1 VAIPDRL
8 IADIYKLLADMIDR
22 RTFLQQ
28 SLLGL
33 LTLGISEAGIFA
45 LESNPRYRRY
55 RQALAQATNRKLALL
70 VGIDRYPQR
79 HLNGCSIDLELQ
91 RELLIDRFGFKPQDI
106 ITLVDRQ
113 ATRENIETAFIEHL
127 SEQAKV
133 DDIVVFHFSGYGNQV
148 KMPLEENNY
157 KLVNSLVPADAL
169 FPTKGESAA
178 NDLLQDTLMLLAQ
191 SLTTDRLS
199 IILDTSFSTVAQPLL
214 GNLKVRSSFEIAE
227 HPSPEEL
234 AFQEQLQLK
243 LAAKGIKP
251 TKRFLTSPGILVMA
265 AGKNQVAVEG
275 QWDGFNAGLFTYA
288 LTQYLWH
295 VTPNSKVRVA
305 MQRTNEAVERVTG
318 KQQQPTIDS
327 IIKPT
332 IAYYTNSGVTS
343 VAEAVVSGVSN
354 NNIELKLLGL
364 PAAIVNYYGINSCLI
379 TLAADE
385 TIWLQIKSK
394 EGFKAKAQIIDSTI
408 DSSSIEVGQPLRE
421 AVRILPRN
429 LGLRVALDI
438 ALERIERV
446 DATSAF
452 ANIVTVNSVT
462 AAGEQNA
469 DVLLDKVTKDEI
481 NYTEIKSNSDKEP
494 EINTSSSY
502 ALFSAGGILIPNTQG
517 AANEA
522 VKSAIGRLAP
532 KFDNLLAAKWL
543 QLMVNEFS
551 STLKVLM
558 SVNSI
563 AGGSS
568 NSLLLHRATQ
578 LVTSQLP
585 ATAAAKAAFPGS
597 DEISIPALT
606 KNTELQFKLQNSSPV
621 PLYVIVLEIDGSG
634 SLSALYTPRQARTN
648 ATNEFDNLE
657 LPPQQE
663 LLIPPV
669 ENSWQWKTSDTPGMT
684 EVYGIF
690 SVEPFTQTLQVLS
703 TTPDLKLNRDRLSNL
718 PNSLAIVRGILQDLH
733 QASGVGEAT
742 INSNLDVYALRVDR
756 WATLNC
762 IYKVVEM

>member
-1 VAIPDRL
+1 
-8 IADIYKLLADMIDR
+8 MIDR

-33 LTLGISEAGIFA
+33 VTLGISEAGIFA
-45 LESNPRYRRY
+45 LESNPKYRRY
-55 RQALAQATNRKLALL
+55 RHALAQATNRKLALL

-79 HLNGCSIDLELQ
+79 HLNGCLTDLELQ
-91 RELLIDRFGFKPQDI
+91 RELLISRFGFKPQDI

-127 SEQAKV
+127 SEQVKV

-148 KMPLEENNY
+148 KMPLEIDGAENNY

-169 FPTKGESAA
+169 LPTKGEAAA

-199 IILDTSFSTVAQPLL
+199 IILDTSFSKVAQPLL
-214 GNLKVRSSFEIAE
+214 GNLKVRSSSAIAE
-227 HPSPEEL
+227 HPNPEEL

-332 IAYYTNSGVTS
+332 IAYYTDAGVTS
-343 VAEAVVSGVSN
+343 FAEAVVSGVSN

-364 PAAIVNYYGINSCLI
+364 PVTIVNYYGINSCLS
-379 TLAADE
+379 TVVADE

-394 EGFKAKAQIIDSTI
+394 EGFKAKAQIIGATR
-408 DSSSIEVGQPLRE
+408 DSSSIEVGQTLRE
-421 AVRILPRN
+421 IIRILPRN
-429 LGLRVALDI
+429 LGLRVALDS

-452 ANIVTVNSVT
+452 ANIVTVNAVV

-469 DVLLDKVTKDEI
+469 DVLLDKVAQNEI
-481 NYTEIKSNSDKEP
+481 NPTETKSNS
-494 EINTSSSY
+494 EIPPASSY

-522 VKSAIGRLAP
+522 VKSAINRLAP

-578 LVTSQLP
+578 LVTNQLP
-585 ATAAAKAAFPGS
+585 ATAKAAFPDS
-597 DEISIPALT
+597 DEISIPTLT
-606 KNTELQFKLQNSSPV
+606 KNTELQFKLQNSSSV
-621 PLYVIVLEIDGSG
+621 PLYVILLEIDGNG

-648 ATNEFDNLE
+648 ATNEFDNIE
-657 LPPQQE
+657 LAPEQE

-669 ENSWQWKTSDTPGMT
+669 ANTWQWKTSDTPGMT
-684 EVYGIF
+684 EVYSIF

-703 TTPDLKLNRDRLSNL
+703 TTPDINLNRDRLSNL
-718 PNSLAIVRGILQDLH
+718 PNALAIVRSILQDLH
-733 QASGVGEAT
+733 RASGVSETT
-742 INSNLDVYALRVDR
+742 IGSNLDVYALQVER

-762 IYKVVEM
+762 IYQVVEM

>member
-1 VAIPDRL
+1 
-8 IADIYKLLADMIDR
+8 MIDR

-33 LTLGISEAGIFA
+33 MSLGISEAGIFA
-45 LESNPRYRRY
+45 LESNPKYQRY

-70 VGIDRYPQR
+70 VGIDRYPQNR
-79 HLNGCSIDLELQ
+79 HLNGCVTDLELQ
-91 RELLIDRFGFKPQDI
+91 RELLIARFGFKPQDI

-148 KMPLEENNY
+148 KMPLEIGGAEKNY

-199 IILDTSFSTVAQPLL
+199 IILDTSFSTVEQSLL
-214 GNLKVRSSFEIAE
+214 GNLKVRSSSAIAE

-332 IAYYTNSGVTS
+332 IAYYTDASVTG
-343 VAEAVVSGVSN
+343 VAEAVVSGVSSN
-354 NNIELKLLGL
+354 YIELKLLGL
-364 PAAIVNYYGINSCLI
+364 PAAIVNYYGINSCLS

-385 TIWLQIKSK
+385 TATWLQIKSK
-394 EGFKAKAQIIDSTI
+394 EGFKAKAHILDATI
-408 DSSSIEVGQPLRE
+408 DRSSIDVRQPLRE
-421 AVRILPRN
+421 GIRILPRN
-429 LGLRVALDI
+429 LGLRVALDS

-452 ANIVTVNSVT
+452 ANIIAVNSVV

-469 DVLLDKVTKDEI
+469 DVLLDKVIKDEI
-481 NYTEIKSNSDKEP
+481 NPPEIKSNSDKEP
-494 EINTSSSY
+494 ESVTSSSY
-502 ALFSAGGILIPNTQG
+502 ALFSAGGIAIPNTQG

-558 SVNSI
+558 SVNLI
-563 AGGSS
+563 AGRSS

-578 LVTSQLP
+578 LVTNQLP
-585 ATAAAKAAFPGS
+585 ATAAAKAAFPDS
-597 DEISIPALT
+597 DEISIPTLT
-606 KNTELQFKLQNSSPV
+606 KNSELQFKLQNSSPI
-621 PLYVIVLEIDGSG
+621 PLYVILLEIDGLG
-634 SLSALYTPRQARTN
+634 SLSALYTPRQAQTN
-648 ATNEFDNLE
+648 ATNEFANLE
-657 LPPQQE
+657 LAPEQE

-669 ENSWQWKTSDTPGMT
+669 ENTWQWKTSDIPGMT
-684 EVYGIF
+684 EVYSIF

-703 TTPDLKLNRDRLSNL
+703 TTPDINLNRDRLSNL
-718 PNSLAIVRGILQDLH
+718 PNALAIVRGILQDLH
-733 QASGVGEAT
+733 RASGVNETT
-742 INSNLDVYALRVDR
+742 IGSNLDVYALKVDR

-762 IYKVVEM
+762 VYQVVEM